1 MIAVRQPEA
10 VVVDANL
17 FVQLI
22 VEEPASSAVDV
33 FLFEQH
39 KTDRLVAP
47 SILASE
53 AAAAITK
60 KVRRREISLPSAQ
73 AAFANIRE
81 SMTDGTF
88 ELLPANDFLDD
99 AFSLSLTLHHPLHD
113 CLYLAVAKRLALTF
127 ATGDK
132 ILALKAQRAGI
143 DAEIVGS
150 GA

>member
-1 MIAVRQPEA
+1 MIAVPQPEA
-10 VVVDANL
+10 LVVDANL

-22 VEEPASSAVDV
+22 VEEPASAAVDA

-60 KVRRREISLPSAQ
+60 KMRRREISLQSAKS
-73 AAFANIRE
+73 AFASIRE

-88 ELLPANDFLDD
+88 ELLPANDFLDE

-113 CLYLAVAKRLALTF
+113 CLYLAVAKRLALPF
-127 ATGDK
+127 ATRDK
-132 ILALKAQRAGI
+132 VLALKAQKAGI
-143 DAEIVGS
+143 DAELVGT
-150 GA
+150 GR